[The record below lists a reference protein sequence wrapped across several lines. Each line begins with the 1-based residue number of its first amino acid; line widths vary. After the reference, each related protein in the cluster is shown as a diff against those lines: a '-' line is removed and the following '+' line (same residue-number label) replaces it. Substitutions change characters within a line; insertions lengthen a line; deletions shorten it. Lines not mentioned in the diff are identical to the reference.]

1 MSNKNFRLNKTTKT
15 LGSLFPALLLFTP
28 AVAFASTIDQSTSIP
43 QNFSTDAEYVINKD
57 VTITSSGN
65 EAAVS
70 VTGFNVKTVTNQ
82 GNISGMEN
90 GLEINTRAQHV
101 IINNDL
107 NANITSTTG
116 NAINIESMLG
126 DLNNEGNISGSENGI
141 FVSES
146 SSAININNKSSGVI
160 KGKTGINAQTG
171 AGINNSGTISGTSDN
186 GITVSEGNSK
196 ITNTGTV
203 QGAQNGIN
211 VTDTAK
217 VDIINNGSIGGGG
230 TAITFASSKNNTLVL
245 DTGSSLKGDVISSIS
260 KGNTITLAGT
270 GTEDSNFVGL
280 SEGDGFASLEMDGE
294 SWALS
299 GNIDIIGS
307 GNSLLVNSGDL
318 ILSGNVSN
326 AGTTLVAKDASLQL
340 GDGTKTATLSGG
352 LTNNG
357 TLIFNQGSNTA
368 FATGITGSG
377 NVEKVDSNTL
387 TLTGKNT

>member
-1 MSNKNFRLNKTTKT
+1 
-15 LGSLFPALLLFTP
+15 
-28 AVAFASTIDQSTSIP
+28 
-43 QNFSTDAEYVINKD
+43 
-57 VTITSSGN
+57 
-65 EAAVS
+65 
-70 VTGFNVKTVTNQ
+70 
-82 GNISGMEN
+82 
-90 GLEINTRAQHV
+90 
-101 IINNDL
+101 
-107 NANITSTTG
+107 
-116 NAINIESMLG
+116 MLG

-318 ILSGNVSN
+318 ILSGN
-326 AGTTLVAKDASLQL
+326 G
-340 GDGTKTATLSGG
+340 
-352 LTNNG
+352 
-357 TLIFNQGSNTA
+357 
-368 FATGITGSG
+368 
-377 NVEKVDSNTL
+377 
-387 TLTGKNT
+387 